1 MDVIGVNSTY
11 IFKFNDTSITLDP
24 ITIVNDT
31 SPETTE
37 QLTLSLLK
45 GNNSETLNYFFV
57 NTDVT
62 LTIIDDDGKS
72 KFSYLLI

>member
-1 MDVIGVNSTY
+1 MSLELII
-11 IFKFNDTSITLDP
+11 IFQIDDTSITLDP

-45 GNNSETLNYFFV
+45 GNNSETLNYFLV